1 MTRATDPEAR
11 DAARARAARARTT
24 SFAPQTAAARV
35 RRVDPSTS
43 RSLQAARRAAE
54 PHTRIGAA
62 A

>member
-1 MTRATDPEAR
+1 MTRATDLAQSGTAR
-11 DAARARAARARTT
+11 PRASRARTT
-24 SFAPQTAAARV
+24 SFAPQTAATRV

-54 PHTRIGAA
+54 HHTRIGAA